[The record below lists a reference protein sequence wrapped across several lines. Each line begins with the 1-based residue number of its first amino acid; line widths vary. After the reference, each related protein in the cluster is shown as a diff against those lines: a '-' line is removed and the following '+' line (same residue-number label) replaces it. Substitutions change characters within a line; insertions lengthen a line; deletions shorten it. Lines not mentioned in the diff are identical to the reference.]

1 MIDGMNIDIYEKKG
15 RYGYEKEMD
24 HVARSR
30 MYDSF
35 FVGMRLKTGGAAG
48 GRVSSDGGGSSRR
61 DDRSGFCRKQ

>member
-24 HVARSR
+24 HVAHSR

-35 FVGMRLKTGGAAG
+35 FVGMRFKTG
-48 GRVSSDGGGSSRR
+48 RSDGG
-61 DDRSGFCRKQ
+61 

>member
-35 FVGMRLKTGGAAG
+35 FVWMRFKTGGAAG
-48 GRVSSDGGGSSRR
+48 GRAGEPAGGE
-61 DDRSGFCRKQ
+61 